1 MAGDGGD
8 AGPGDQAGQG
18 GEAEAFGR
26 QNRWPEDRISRLILH
41 PETKTFTTMGF
52 RMLRPLFPLG
62 DVYLSAGAAALELDP
77 AVIDR
82 LLNRHH
88 CGDWGDLGEDDKRAN
103 DLDLKEGGRLL
114 SRYDTE
120 AGSFYVITEWDR
132 SMTTLML
139 REEY

>member
-1 MAGDGGD
+1 L
-8 AGPGDQAGQG
+8 
-18 GEAEAFGR
+18 
-26 QNRWPEDRISRLILH
+26 NLN

-52 RMLRPLFPLG
+52 RILRPLFPLG

-82 LLNRHH
+82 MLNRHH

-103 DLDLKEGGRLL
+103 DLDLNEGGGLL

-132 SMTTLML
+132 SMTTVML
-139 REEY
+139 TEEY

>member
-1 MAGDGGD
+1 M
-8 AGPGDQAGQG
+8 
-18 GEAEAFGR
+18 
-26 QNRWPEDRISRLILH
+26 NLN
-41 PETKTFTTMGF
+41 PETKTFTKMGF
-52 RMLRPLFPLG
+52 RILRPLFPLG
-62 DVYLSAGAAALELDP
+62 DVYLSAGAAALALDP

-88 CGDWGDLGEDDKRAN
+88 SGDWGDLGEDDKRAN

-114 SRYDTE
+114 SRYDIE

>member
-1 MAGDGGD
+1 VAGDGGYAD
-8 AGPGDQAGQG
+8 AGGQAGQG
-18 GEAEAFGR
+18 GEGEAFR
-26 QNRWPEDRISRLILH
+26 PQNRCPADRISRLILN

-52 RMLRPLFPLG
+52 RILRPLFPLG
-62 DVYLSAGAAALELDP
+62 DVYLSAGAASLELDP

-88 CGDWGDLGEDDKRAN
+88 CGDWGDLDSEDKLAN
-103 DLDLKEGGRLL
+103 DRDLKDGGRLL
-114 SRYDTE
+114 SRYDIE
-120 AGSFYVITEWDR
+120 AGSFYVITEWDW

>member
-1 MAGDGGD
+1 M
-8 AGPGDQAGQG
+8 PQIL
-18 GEAEAFGR
+18 R
-26 QNRWPEDRISRLILH
+26 DRLSVGI
-41 PETKTFTTMGF
+41 
-52 RMLRPLFPLG
+52 LFPLG
-62 DVYLSAGAAALELDP
+62 DVYLSAEAAALALDP

-88 CGDWGDLGEDDKRAN
+88 SGDWGDLGEGDKRAN

-114 SRYDTE
+114 GRYDIE

-132 SMTTLML
+132 SMTTVML